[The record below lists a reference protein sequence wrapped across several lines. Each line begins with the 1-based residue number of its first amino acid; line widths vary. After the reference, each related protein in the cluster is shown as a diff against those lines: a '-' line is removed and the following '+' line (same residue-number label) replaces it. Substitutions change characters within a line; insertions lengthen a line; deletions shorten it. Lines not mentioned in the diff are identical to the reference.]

1 MSCIKVEVDVSHRRS
16 PGDETSI
23 EPLCKLRNMNG
34 LENTTAELSPDG
46 TTILIEFADRAALSW
61 RLDDN
66 APPILEH
73 PTLTPGD
80 FLENFY
86 TCRLSL

>member
-1 MSCIKVEVDVSHRRS
+1 MSCIKVEIDSSHKRS
-16 PGDETSI
+16 IGDETSI

-34 LENTTAELSPDG
+34 LENTKAELSHDG
-46 TTILIEFADRAALSW
+46 TTILIEFADRAVLSW

-73 PTLTPGD
+73 PTLTPGGYSIK
-80 FLENFY
+80 FQ
-86 TCRLSL
+86 